1 MSMIEN
7 PNKRGHRLTQGESAT
22 WEETGPSII
31 EGLIDFF
38 DMAQRGRNL
47 YTNFNPHK
55 IQVDFDPIIGQFTKR
70 TVTTPKGHVISRP
83 LLPTQIPNLS
93 ESQIENLMENPD
105 LSEEAYES
113 LLDMLLESV
122 GRQPLPELQPLSRA
136 MQDRM

>member
-1 MSMIEN
+1 MIIEN
-7 PNKRGHRLTQGESAT
+7 PNKRGHRLTQGESTT

-55 IQVDFDPIIGQFTKR
+55 IQVDFDPSIGGFTRR

-83 LLPTQIPNLS
+83 LLPTQIPDLS
-93 ESQIENLMENPD
+93 ESQIENLMENPN

-122 GRQPLPELQPLSRA
+122 GKQPLPELQPLSRV
-136 MQDRM
+136 MQDRI